1 MRNLFPSLGGQSGS
15 SLLEALARSFGAGGS
30 EDQMGLGLLTLGAG
44 GPRIEL
50 IRGLGDDSDVT
61 ADGIILHDSG
71 KYRQVVQDGICK
83 EEKTVQLRIEVRGG
97 IVESVVAVYETDD
110 AAKPQ
115 AEWRGRFSKVLP
127 LSALRAL
134 DLLKKFR
141 VIGRDSTA
149 IAFPAVLG
157 SPGSKDQV
165 IELIGQDAYDE
176 IVEGAPD
183 GTIEFLQKLH
193 ENGIDFDVA
202 EVQQAVRSMAL
213 EECDGLEA
221 LGIEHPTVLDARIAR
236 ETKDT
241 EHLVDDM
248 KTWHT
253 FIGHDTSFCT
263 CMADLRGFT
272 AQALSRGI
280 DSDALA
286 LGTGIFVQEL
296 SRDTDLSTLS
306 QEGLNEAI
314 DDRSDALDKVSEF
327 VAVRFQGDPHV
338 ISHEISEAVRWWNV
352 TKVRSASLVEKSH
365 VTA

>member
-1 MRNLFPSLGGQSGS
+1 MRKLFPSLGGSSGS

-83 EEKTVQLRIEVRGG
+83 EEKTLQLRIEVRGG
-97 IVESVVAVYETDD
+97 ITESVVTVYETDD

-141 VIGRDSTA
+141 VIEKKDTG
-149 IAFPAVLG
+149 IVFPAVLG
-157 SPGSKDQV
+157 SPGHKEQV
-165 IELIGQDAYDE
+165 VELIGQDVFEE

-193 ENGIDFDVA
+193 ENGIEFDVA
-202 EVQQAVRSMAL
+202 EVQGALRSMAL
-213 EECDGLEA
+213 EDWDGFDA
-221 LGIEHPTVLDARIAR
+221 LGIEHPKVLDARIAR
-236 ETKDT
+236 ETEAT
-241 EHLVDDM
+241 EHLVEDM
-248 KTWHT
+248 QTWYT
-253 FIGHDTSFCT
+253 FVGHDTSSCSCLKT
-263 CMADLRGFT
+263 LRGFT
-272 AQALSRGI
+272 AQAISRGI
-280 DSDALA
+280 DSNAVA
-286 LGTGIFVQEL
+286 LGTGIFVHEMSQ
-296 SRDTDLSTLS
+296 DNDLATLS
-306 QEGLNEAI
+306 QEGLNDAI
-314 DDRSDALDKVSEF
+314 DERSEALEKVSEF
-327 VAVRFQGDPHV
+327 VAVRFQGDPNV

-352 TKVRSASLVEKSH
+352 TKPSTARVVEKADA
-365 VTA
+365 TL